1 MIHIATMKISPNL
14 IKFLFKGSQLSVLV
28 NIFGSKYK
36 FERMKN
42 RVRWNRGGIYKA
54 NNRKA

>member
-36 FERMKN
+36 FERMKT